1 MSLYQANFASL
12 TQRRGR
18 VAWERIGYALLATA
32 IVGGGV
38 FLLGWLLSA
47 TGTLPKVAS
56 HNPFGLTLREV
67 PPRTSGLGGLILAI
81 QAQFYGALTAAVH
94 AMKTGDTAL
103 ASLATIGFLYGIFHA
118 AGPGH
123 GKGVI
128 SGYIVASK
136 RSLWRGLSL
145 SLAAALLQAS
155 VAVTLVGMLV
165 FVFKAGASSINSTA
179 RTVELVSF
187 TAIAAFGSALV
198 WWKAGQLVKFLEIA
212 RGRSDGLV
220 PDHDEL
226 PAPAVLDRM
235 NDWREIIAVVVA
247 AGIRPCS
254 GAILLLVFAISQG
267 LFVAG
272 VVGAFAMA
280 AGTAITT
287 GTLAALAVFAK
298 SVLLRF
304 TAGRGHTGVI
314 LVAIFEVLAAAF
326 VLILGLVLLTGIWTG
341 GLPSFLD

>member
-12 TQRRGR
+12 TQRRRR
-18 VAWERIGYALLATA
+18 VTWERIGYALLATA
-32 IVGGGV
+32 IVGGGL
-38 FLLGWLLSA
+38 FLLSWLLFA

-67 PPRTSGLGGLILAI
+67 PPQTSGLGGLILAI

-128 SGYIVASK
+128 SGYIVASR

-212 RGRSDGLV
+212 RGR
-220 PDHDEL
+220 
-226 PAPAVLDRM
+226 
-235 NDWREIIAVVVA
+235 
-247 AGIRPCS
+247 
-254 GAILLLVFAISQG
+254 
-267 LFVAG
+267 
-272 VVGAFAMA
+272 
-280 AGTAITT
+280 
-287 GTLAALAVFAK
+287 
-298 SVLLRF
+298 
-304 TAGRGHTGVI
+304 
-314 LVAIFEVLAAAF
+314 
-326 VLILGLVLLTGIWTG
+326 
-341 GLPSFLD
+341 

>member
-1 MSLYQANFASL
+1 M
-12 TQRRGR
+12 
-18 VAWERIGYALLATA
+18 
-32 IVGGGV
+32 
-38 FLLGWLLSA
+38 
-47 TGTLPKVAS
+47 
-56 HNPFGLTLREV
+56 
-67 PPRTSGLGGLILAI
+67 
-81 QAQFYGALTAAVH
+81 
-94 AMKTGDTAL
+94 
-103 ASLATIGFLYGIFHA
+103 
-118 AGPGH
+118 
-123 GKGVI
+123 
-128 SGYIVASK
+128 
-136 RSLWRGLSL
+136 
-145 SLAAALLQAS
+145 
-155 VAVTLVGMLV
+155 
-165 FVFKAGASSINSTA
+165 
-179 RTVELVSF
+179 
-187 TAIAAFGSALV
+187 
-198 WWKAGQLVKFLEIA
+198 
-212 RGRSDGLV
+212 V

-226 PAPAVLDRM
+226 PAPAVLDRI

-280 AGTAITT
+280 TGTAITT

-304 TAGRGHTGVI
+304 TAGHGHMGVI